1 MKIIDTM
8 KKNWDEQ
15 SKRDAEAKKLKE
27 IEKSKKSLVLSDND
41 MDEIVK
47 LIKEQNISWGQLEPE
62 LLKLFL
68 KLALKQ
74 YKPKEEDFDM
84 SKKDE
89 IKQKIADIFNS
100 SDERITFTVAGETFR
115 PNTIT
120 PNEIKQLNDAYAQG
134 KNLGSGFT
142 KGLKS
147 LFKMKIKKAYKD

>member
-15 SKRDAEAKKLKE
+15 SKRDADAKKLKE
-27 IEKSKKSLVLSDND
+27 LEKSKKDLVLSDND

-47 LIKEQNISWGQLEPE
+47 LIKEQNLSWGQLEPE

-74 YKPKEEDFDM
+74 YKPKEEDFDIN
-84 SKKDE
+84 KKDE

-147 LFKMKIKKAYKD
+147 LFKTKIKKAYKD

>member
-8 KKNWDEQ
+8 KKNWDEH
-15 SKRDAEAKKLKE
+15 SKREAD
-27 IEKSKKSLVLSDND
+27 EKIRKDLERSKKDLVLSDND

-47 LIKEQNISWGQLEPE
+47 LIKEQNLSWGQLEPE

-74 YKPKEEDFDM
+74 YKPKVEDFDI
-84 SKKDE
+84 SNKDE

-100 SDERITFTVAGETFR
+100 SDERVTFTVAGETFR

-120 PNEIKQLNDAYAQG
+120 PSEIKKLNDAYAQG

-147 LFKMKIKKAYKD
+147 LFKTKIKKTYKD